1 VAETIT
7 ATLAANPEF
16 ILEQVLWLI
25 AAALAT
31 GVVAG
36 ILAGLLGVG
45 GGIVIVPVLYHIF
58 PLLGVD
64 ESVRMHL
71 AVGTSL
77 ATIILTSITSARAH
91 ARRGALDRGLLVTY
105 GPGVVIG
112 VLVGAF
118 LGARARGELLV
129 LIFASLAL
137 LVALDMAFRRRTV
150 HLTGKPLTGLPA
162 HIIGFFIGG
171 FSAVMGIG
179 GGTFSVPA
187 FTLMKVPVHRAVG
200 TAAAI
205 GLLISIPGAL
215 GFLWNGLGNPAL
227 PPGSVGY
234 ISLPALAA
242 IVPGTMLCAPLGAR
256 IAHAISDRALRGAFA
271 VFLFLTSA
279 RMFYSALG

>member
-1 VAETIT
+1 MAETF
-7 ATLAANPEF
+7 AGNPELF
-16 ILEQVLWLI
+16 LGLI

-31 GVVAG
+31 GVAAG

-45 GGIVIVPVLYHIF
+45 GGIVIVPVLYHVF
-58 PLLGVD
+58 PMLGID

-77 ATIILTSITSARAH
+77 ATIILTSIMSARAH
-91 ARRGALDRGLLVTY
+91 ARRGAMDRRLLRTYAPGIVT
-105 GPGVVIG
+105 G

-129 LIFASLAL
+129 LIFAS
-137 LVALDMAFRRRTV
+137 VALVVAVDMALRRRTV
-150 HLTGKPLTGLPA
+150 HLANAPLTGLPA
-162 HIIGFFIGG
+162 QVIGFFIGG
-171 FSAVMGIG
+171 FSVVMGIG

-205 GLLISIPGAL
+205 GLLISVPGAL
-215 GFLWNGLGNPAL
+215 GFLWNGLGNPNL

-234 ISLPALAA
+234 VSLPALIA

-256 IAHAISDRALRGAFA
+256 IAHSLSDRALRIAFA
-271 VFLFLTSA
+271 IFLLMTSA
-279 RMFYSALG
+279 RMFYGALA

>member
-1 VAETIT
+1 VTGVA
-7 ATLAANPEF
+7 ATDAGVV
-16 ILEQVLWLI
+16 LELVLWLI

-58 PLLGVD
+58 PLLAID

-77 ATIILTSITSARAH
+77 ATIILTSTMSARAH

-105 GPGVVIG
+105 APGVVVG
-112 VLVGAF
+112 VLIGAF
-118 LGARARGELLV
+118 LGARARGEILV
-129 LIFASLAL
+129 LVFACVAL
-137 LVALDMAFRRRTV
+137 VVALDMAFRRRNV
-150 HLTGKPLTGLPA
+150 HLAEAPLDGLPA
-162 HIIGFFIGG
+162 QVIGFFIGG

-179 GGTFSVPA
+179 GGTLSVPA
-187 FTLMKVPVHRAVG
+187 FTLMGVPVHRAVG

-205 GLLISIPGAL
+205 GLLISVPGAL
-215 GFLWNGLGNPAL
+215 GFLWNGLGSPYL

-271 VFLFLTSA
+271 LFLFLTSA
-279 RMFYSALG
+279 RMFYGVFG

>member
-1 VAETIT
+1 M
-7 ATLAANPEF
+7 L
-16 ILEQVLWLI
+16 
-25 AAALAT
+25 
-31 GVVAG
+31 G
-36 ILAGLLGVG
+36 I
-45 GGIVIVPVLYHIF
+45 
-58 PLLGVD
+58 D

-77 ATIILTSITSARAH
+77 ATIILTSIMSARAH
-91 ARRGALDRGLLVTY
+91 ARRGAMDRGLLRTY
-105 GPGVVIG
+105 APGIVAG

-129 LIFASLAL
+129 LIFAS
-137 LVALDMAFRRRTV
+137 VALVVAVDMALRRRTV
-150 HLTGKPLTGLPA
+150 HLASAPLTGLSA
-162 HIIGFFIGG
+162 QVIGFFIGG

-215 GFLWNGLGNPAL
+215 GFLWNGLGNPNL

-234 ISLPALAA
+234 VSLPALIA

-256 IAHAISDRALRGAFA
+256 IAHAISDRALRIAFA
-271 VFLFLTSA
+271 IFLLITSA
-279 RMFYSALG
+279 RMFYGALA